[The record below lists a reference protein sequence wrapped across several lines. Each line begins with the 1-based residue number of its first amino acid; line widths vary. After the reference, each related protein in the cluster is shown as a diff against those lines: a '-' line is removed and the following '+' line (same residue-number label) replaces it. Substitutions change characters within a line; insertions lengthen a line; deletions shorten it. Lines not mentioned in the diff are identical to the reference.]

1 MAETVVFEPGGYRYL
16 RHAFQYSG
24 GVRAEPGFVVER
36 ARFRRPV
43 PLADGFQAVEAHLT
57 AIGRPFTSFCAC
69 ELRSP
74 EPFTDDGFIAFNR
87 VYVGTLERWGIFKDE
102 ENPVA
107 RSNVCPEIDPPAEP
121 SFHAFSY
128 TVPEGSGDTA
138 AAETSFVISGAGEA
152 ERKPEDTSPAATR
165 IKAQSVLASMEERL
179 EVLGLGWGDVNA
191 TQAYT
196 VYEMHS
202 FLGDEIVARGAV
214 PGGLTWHYA
223 RPPIVGLDFEMDVRS
238 VPVERLL

>member
-1 MAETVVFEPGGYRYL
+1 M
-16 RHAFQYSG
+16 
-24 GVRAEPGFVVER
+24 
-36 ARFRRPV
+36 
-43 PLADGFQAVEAHLT
+43 
-57 AIGRPFTSFCAC
+57 
-69 ELRSP
+69 
-74 EPFTDDGFIAFNR
+74 
-87 VYVGTLERWGIFKDE
+87 
-102 ENPVA
+102 
-107 RSNVCPEIDPPAEP
+107 
-121 SFHAFSY
+121 
-128 TVPEGSGDTA
+128 
-138 AAETSFVISGAGEA
+138 ISGAGEA

-179 EVLGLGWGDVNA
+179 GALGLGWGDVNA

-202 FLGDEIVARGAV
+202 FFGDEIVARGAT